1 MNTNL
6 NSIIN
11 EINILKKEEAKVNYY
26 FEPMY
31 TKRNKNWKR
40 HLIFFEL
47 KQDFIKD
54 VTDYGFSPYIA
65 KTYSEQRDNKNIL
78 RFCKSQDYGF
88 SDYLKK
94 IHKPNR
100 FEEALKKDN
109 TKEKNIKFLDRILDS
124 NKRKKEIINKII
136 KINQKNNNFLCKI
149 YDKLNHKEKNEKT
162 KIVKYKKIKNQIL
175 TPKKKKLK
183 IINFSSPSRNNEIN
197 KIESDEKNKLKN
209 NLSFIYES
217 TFNKNNRNK
226 LKIHQ
231 YKKQISY
238 YKYKKINEYNF
249 NNNTNKVTKILRI
262 KSNKEVTKFNDRL
275 LSIS

>member
-1 MNTNL
+1 MNSNL

-31 TKRNKNWKR
+31 TKKNKNWKR

-47 KQDFIKD
+47 RQDFIKD

-65 KTYSEQRDNKNIL
+65 KTYSEQKDNKNIL

-100 FEEALKKDN
+100 FEEALKNDN
-109 TKEKNIKFLDRILDS
+109 TKEKNIKFLDRILES
-124 NKRKKEIINKII
+124 NKRKKEIMNKII
-136 KINQKNNNFLCKI
+136 MINQKNNNFLCKI

-162 KIVKYKKIKNQIL
+162 KIIKNIKNKIL
-175 TPKKKKLK
+175 TPKNKKPK
-183 IINFSSPSRNNEIN
+183 IINFLYQLSNDEIN
-197 KIESDEKNKLKN
+197 KTESYEKNKLKK

-226 LKIHQ
+226 EKMPK
-231 YKKQISY
+231 YKKQIIY
-238 YKYKKINEYNF
+238 FKYKKINKYNF
-249 NNNTNKVTKILRI
+249 NNNNNKVLKILRI
-262 KSNKEVTKFNDRL
+262 DQIKK
-275 LSIS
+275 